1 MRFTDRVH
9 VKLCQTMSSMVTGNT
24 RCRHLFTDL
33 KTRKNRGYMAKP
45 ADCRHEYWAF
55 KNTPGGIFGAKK
67 GIFAACGQGCTA
79 PPCAQH
85 ADCPQRAAVRNAN
98 QRLVRCGNLQLSAAS
113 ESRRSCAVVVRRGF
127 GLCAESGL
135 STNLLQPF
143 SLFALPLSL
152 RKQKPPP
159 ALQTTVS
166 DQNVFQSG

>member
-9 VKLCQTMSSMVTGNT
+9 VKLCQTMSSKVAGNT

-55 KNTPGGIFGAKK
+55 KNTPGGIFEAKM
-67 GIFAACGQGCTA
+67 GIFAARRQGCTA

-98 QRLVRCGNLQLSAAS
+98 QRLVRCGNLQHSAAS
-113 ESRRSCAVVVRRGF
+113 ENRRSCVVVIRRGF
-127 GLCAESGL
+127 DLCAESGL
-135 STNLLQPF
+135 STNLPQTFNP
-143 SLFALPLSL
+143 SALPLS
-152 RKQKPPP
+152 P
-159 ALQTTVS
+159 
-166 DQNVFQSG
+166 